1 MKKITISMLLLV
13 AAAQP
18 ALADVSPVK
27 DPAYINMVESIANN
41 EYTTFMNGG
50 DSVIGGSVVGPYS
63 ASELIA
69 MYEKNEL
76 AANKKLK
83 GKRVRIKS
91 IASEIGENATGDA
104 YVKAD
109 GKNQF
114 ENIFLY
120 VDGDDEKILQLEKGS
135 KIDFLCSMDKYIM
148 HTPMLK
154 KCTFT
159 VDSAK
164 KTKADI
170 VKLLEEEK
178 ITNKFQAAMRVIY
191 EDNKEVITKSCS
203 KPGNSCNTAIL
214 HSASKATDKQKKRME
229 ELMKNNQ

>member
-13 AAAQP
+13 SAAQP

-27 DPAYINMVESIANN
+27 EPAYTNMVESLAND
-41 EYTTFMNGG
+41 EMSTFMSGG
-50 DSVIGGSVVGPYS
+50 ESVIGGSVVGPYT

-91 IASEIGENATGDA
+91 VASEIGENATGDA
-104 YVKAD
+104 YVKVD

-154 KCTFT
+154 QCTFT

-164 KTKADI
+164 KSRADL
-170 VKLLEEEK
+170 VNMLQEERV
-178 ITNKFQAAMRVIY
+178 TNKFQAAMRIVY
-191 EDNKEVITKSCS
+191 SDNKEVIKKACD
-203 KPGNSCNTAIL
+203 KPGKIC
-214 HSASKATDKQKKRME
+214 TDALRKTIAKLNDSQKKRVE